1 MTSVSWQCGGNRLSH
16 HHDQRPGRGRM
27 GGGRHRGWGCHARN
41 VIIHV
46 KIALN
51 LLIHSNLR
59 NLAQPTFPFFP
70 ILTKSSLFSQI
81 LPYSY
86 KFFLILTNSSLFS
99 QILSYSHKFF
109 LILTYS
115 SLFSQIL
122 PYFQKFFIIFTNS
135 LLFSQILSYYT
146 RCNDNIWWQDNPYPW
161 HSPKLWDI
169 ESLENWTPR
178 SRIILFDP
186 IIFLRLKKG
195 GGGQPCLAQTTA
207 LSPLFLEYF

>member
-109 LILTYS
+109 LILTNS

-122 PYFQKFFIIFTNS
+122 PISNTFF
-135 LLFSQILSYYT
+135 LFLQIL
-146 RCNDNIWWQDNPYPW
+146 PYS
-161 HSPKLWDI
+161 HI
-169 ESLENWTPR
+169 FRTYLE
-178 SRIILFDP
+178 ILSDRTMDYKF
-186 IIFLRLKKG
+186 IYLASFLI
-195 GGGQPCLAQTTA
+195 
-207 LSPLFLEYF
+207 